1 MSAREIISLLFR
13 ERIAVLFALA
23 IPMLLAIGAFM
34 VASPAYT
41 ATAKLLLGTGQKS
54 DEKADVSQQNAN
66 APFVTKQEVVNS
78 ELEILTSRDL
88 ARATVAE
95 LGIAKLYP
103 QLADARSQDAALE
116 KAIERFSRALVV
128 RQVKNSDIIEVS
140 FDAPTLELAQ
150 AVLRQLIERYQQKH
164 IEVYSRSLSGFLD
177 TQVAGFEHNL
187 NTVEKEIS
195 ELKTAK
201 SVFQITEERLQLLD
215 TRTTLQQTISQLRSR
230 SVELQ
235 NRLEQLQRMRKET
248 PEMLELYSEREQ
260 SDSLERA
267 RSQLLDLE
275 LQNTQLS
282 ARFADENR
290 NVQNVRAQI
299 AVLKDYV
306 AGQEKRFAGR
316 VRTGRN
322 PLFDEITAEITR
334 AEAEIKP
341 GRARAD
347 ALDQDVER
355 IEERLRT
362 LADAERILVGLDR
375 ERDSLESSLRTY
387 RQRQADARILED
399 LDRQKIV
406 SISLIQEPTG
416 NNEPTTPRPL
426 TYFGAGVIGGIGAVI
441 ALIALLFTFR
451 NTYIAPEG
459 VETGAGIPVLV
470 SLPAR

>member
-1 MSAREIISLLFR
+1 MGL
-13 ERIAVLFALA
+13 
-23 IPMLLAIGAFM
+23 
-34 VASPAYT
+34 
-41 ATAKLLLGTGQKS
+41 
-54 DEKADVSQQNAN
+54 
-66 APFVTKQEVVNS
+66 
-78 ELEILTSRDL
+78 
-88 ARATVAE
+88 
-95 LGIAKLYP
+95 AKLYP
-103 QLADARSQDAALE
+103 RLAETRSQDAALE
-116 KAIERFSRALVV
+116 KAIELFSRALVV
-128 RQVKNSDIIEVS
+128 RPIKNSDIIEVS
-140 FDAPTLELAQ
+140 FDAPSLGLAQ
-150 AVLRQLIERYQQKH
+150 AVLHQLIERYQQKH
-164 IEVYSRSLSGFLD
+164 IEVYSRPLSGFLD

-187 NTVEKEIS
+187 HTVENEIA

-201 SVFQITEERLQLLD
+201 SVFQVTDERRQLLD

-248 PEMLELYSEREQ
+248 PETLQLYSESEQ
-260 SDSLERA
+260 SDALERA

-290 NVQNVRAQI
+290 SVQNVRAQI
-299 AVLKDYV
+299 AILKDYV
-306 AGQEKRFAGR
+306 KQQEKRFAGR

-334 AEAEIKP
+334 AEAEITP

-355 IEERLRT
+355 IEDRLRT

-406 SISLIQEPTG
+406 SISMIQEPTG
-416 NNEPTTPRPL
+416 TNEPTTPKPL
-426 TYFGAGVIGGIGAVI
+426 SYFGAGIGGGIGAVI

>member
-13 ERIAVLFALA
+13 ERIAVLIALV
-23 IPMLLAIGAFM
+23 IPMAIAIGAFM
-34 VASPAYT
+34 VAAPAYT

-54 DEKADVSQQNAN
+54 DDKADVSQQHAN

-88 ARATVAE
+88 ARATIE
-95 LGIAKLYP
+95 EMGLAKLYP
-103 QLADARSQDAALE
+103 RLAETRSQDAALE
-116 KAIERFSRALVV
+116 KAIELFSRALVV
-128 RQVKNSDIIEVS
+128 RPIKNSDIIEVS
-140 FDAPTLELAQ
+140 FDAPSLGLAQ
-150 AVLRQLIERYQQKH
+150 AVLHQLIERYQQKH
-164 IEVYSRSLSGFLD
+164 IEVYSRPLSGFLD

-187 NTVEKEIS
+187 HTVENEIA

-201 SVFQITEERLQLLD
+201 SVFQVTDERRQLLD

-248 PEMLELYSEREQ
+248 PETLQLYSESEQ
-260 SDSLERA
+260 SDALERA

-290 NVQNVRAQI
+290 SVQNVRAQI
-299 AVLKDYV
+299 AILKDYV
-306 AGQEKRFAGR
+306 KQQEKRFAGR

-334 AEAEIKP
+334 AEAEITP

-355 IEERLRT
+355 NEDRLRT

-406 SISLIQEPTG
+406 SISMIQEPTG
-416 NNEPTTPRPL
+416 TNEPTTPKPL
-426 TYFGAGVIGGIGAVI
+426 SYFGAGIGGGIGAVI